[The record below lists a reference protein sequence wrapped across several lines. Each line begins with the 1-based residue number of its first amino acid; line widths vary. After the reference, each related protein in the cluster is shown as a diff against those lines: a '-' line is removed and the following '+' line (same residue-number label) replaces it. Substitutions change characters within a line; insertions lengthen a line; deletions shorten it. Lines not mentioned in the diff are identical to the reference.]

1 MPRKHGRGL
10 QELDQK
16 QQNAQVIHAGEANAS
31 IGPAEHDVVDVEVL
45 AARRS
50 GMAAKNVN
58 V

>member
-10 QELDQK
+10 QELSK